1 LSIGASNATSK
12 NIFYAVLDCGRV
24 SKESKNEHSLEPTP
38 WIVNIYALHK
48 ISNKYDPLL
57 GLGSIIA
64 SNVVVAGKVFAQ
76 CI

>member
-38 WIVNIYALHK
+38 WIVNIYAMLK
-48 ISNKYDPLL
+48 IANTYYPL